1 MTTEEA
7 VKIIEKYIADTKD
20 FNKKMKNFGIK
31 IEELAF
37 YDEDMS
43 FLNALKK
50 VLKKLNEEQ
59 KKNLV
64 LRRQRDDARK
74 SVQEACENAFLWSDK
89 WVYAANA
96 IDRAKKHIEEDMAH
110 NNQFNCGD
118 LQLIL
123 DILEE
128 EQYRNGFR
136 KR

>member
-7 VKIIEKYIADTKD
+7 QKTLEYYIK
-20 FNKKMKNFGIK
+20 FV
-31 IEELAF
+31 EEQEQ
-37 YDEDMS
+37 DES
-43 FLNALKK
+43 LVESTFVEAARK
-50 VLKKLNEEQ
+50 VIKKLNEEQ

-74 SVQEACENAFLWSDK
+74 SVQEACENALEYSDK
-89 WVYAANA
+89 WVIATNT

-123 DILEE
+123 DILEDE
-128 EQYRNGFR
+128 E
-136 KR
+136 